1 MDAPRLLLATNN
13 QGKAR
18 EYGRLLEGIPFTLV
32 TPAELGIGAD
42 VEETGDSFEENAIL
56 KATTLTAASGL
67 PSLADDSGLEVY
79 ALNGEPGVRSARY
92 AGPNA
97 TDAQR
102 VSFLLKKLKNVP
114 EGLRQARFRCVIAI
128 ALPGGRV
135 ELASGECEGE
145 ITMEPRGG
153 QGFGYDPVF
162 FIPVLNKTMA
172 ELPPD
177 IKNQISHRARAAE
190 KARILLENLAEE
202 QAERLD

>member
-1 MDAPRLLLATNN
+1 VDAPRLLLATNN
-13 QGKAR
+13 QGKVR
-18 EYGRLLEGIPFTLV
+18 EYKRLLEGVPFTLI
-32 TPAELGIGAD
+32 TPAEVGIEAN
-42 VEETGDSFEENAIL
+42 VEENGETFEENAIL
-56 KATTLTAASGL
+56 KATTMTAASGL

-97 TDAQR
+97 TDAQK

-145 ITMEPRGG
+145 ITLEPRGG

-190 KARILLENLAEE
+190 KARVLLENLAEE
-202 QAERLD
+202 QAESLD

>member
-18 EYGRLLEGIPFTLV
+18 EYARLLEGIPFTLV
-32 TPAELGIGAD
+32 TPGELGIGAD
-42 VEETGDSFEENAIL
+42 VEETGESFEENAIL
-56 KATTLTAASGL
+56 KATTMTAASGL

-97 TDAQR
+97 TDAQK

-145 ITMEPRGG
+145 ITLEPRGG

-190 KARILLENLAEE
+190 KARVLLENLAEE